1 MTAATL
7 ASPQQR
13 SEKIMSHN
21 EALGMMEG
29 LAIGD
34 ALGAYLEF
42 SDRREPDEYITRYQA
57 GGPRKLKAGYWTD
70 DTSMS
75 IAIAD
80 ALQLAKGEFEPLS

>member
-1 MTAATL
+1 MIAATL

-42 SDRREPDEYITRYQA
+42 SDRRKPDE
-57 GGPRKLKAGYWTD
+57 
-70 DTSMS
+70 
-75 IAIAD
+75 
-80 ALQLAKGEFEPLS
+80 

>member
-42 SDRREPDEYITRYQA
+42 SDRREPDEYLREYKA
-57 GGPRKLKAGYWTD
+57 GGPTTW
-70 DTSMS
+70 
-75 IAIAD
+75 
-80 ALQLAKGEFEPLS
+80 PLGLGQMTPVWQ